1 MANATHLDPIVYTV
15 EQHPPISDAQAACG
29 LFADQGQYR
38 VPRIVWIVGVS
49 PQSFK
54 NPRAISFRHVAK
66 FLQGS
71 AVKDDLYSSSHR
83 RCYTALY
90 SAATFSS
97 SAAFAAFSSAAFA
110 STSSTI
116 CSTMSAPAMVWS
128 VLPAR

>member
-1 MANATHLDPIVYTV
+1 MANATHVNPIVYTV

-49 PQSFK
+49 LQSFK

-71 AVKDDLYSSSHR
+71 AVKDDLHGSSHR

-116 CSTMSAPAMVWS
+116 CSTMSVPAIV
-128 VLPAR
+128 